1 MILIPVLPQ
10 HPLQR
15 TLILACSSENVAW
28 YILGCS
34 NLAQLAQELDKQQ
47 GDMGWGAGKGLGW
60 DFSFQDQGDTR
71 SARHLVKDLQR
82 LQVHRPFR
90 PVGAGAVSYTGG
102 LSSCHPQPFVPTHSP
117 WLWEGEKECYFFSS
131 LSLCLFF
138 FLFSSGQVSFW
149 LGFCSQLTTEACT
162 YTQNWQKGGVR
173 AHY

>member
-1 MILIPVLPQ
+1 MQQSGPA
-10 HPLQR
+10 H
-15 TLILACSSENVAW
+15 
-28 YILGCS
+28 LG
-34 NLAQLAQELDKQQ
+34 LDKQQ
-47 GDMGWGAGKGLGW
+47 GDMGWGAGKGLGR

-82 LQVHRPFR
+82 LQVRRPFR

-102 LSSCHPQPFVPTHSP
+102 LSPCHPQPFVPTHSP

-138 FLFSSGQVSFW
+138 LFSSGQVSFW

-162 YTQNWQKGGVR
+162 CTQSWQKGGVR
-173 AHY
+173 AHC

>member
-1 MILIPVLPQ
+1 
-10 HPLQR
+10 
-15 TLILACSSENVAW
+15 
-28 YILGCS
+28 
-34 NLAQLAQELDKQQ
+34 
-47 GDMGWGAGKGLGW
+47 MGWGAGKGLGW

-82 LQVHRPFR
+82 LQVRRPFR

-138 FLFSSGQVSFW
+138 FFYFLLVRSVFGLVSAASSP
-149 LGFCSQLTTEACT
+149 
-162 YTQNWQKGGVR
+162 R
-173 AHY
+173 RHAHTHKTGRREE